1 MNGIFRLD
9 RPARALYNAK
19 GQHWDPVARNWRDF
33 LDSSDIDGGKRPSS
47 IPVDALAAV
56 TWLQRESGH
65 PVRVPIGVIGPREAT
80 QDQLAAAESVGAG
93 LAAMGLAI
101 VCGGREG
108 VMEAVCRGAARHA
121 GIAIGM
127 LPDSDP
133 QLANSHVTISL
144 ATGLGEARN
153 AVIARAALALIA
165 IGDSYGTLSEVALG
179 LHFGKR
185 VIGING
191 AARINGVEHV
201 ASADAALNAI
211 ALHVLCAR
219 SV

>member
-9 RPARALYNAK
+9 RTARALYNAK
-19 GQHWDPVARNWRDF
+19 GQRWDPVARSWRDSAESRVTD
-33 LDSSDIDGGKRPSS
+33 LDEPGEPM
-47 IPVDALAAV
+47 DAIAAV

-65 PVRVPIGVIGPREAT
+65 PIRVPIGVIGPREAT
-80 QDQLAAAESVGAG
+80 LDQIATGESVGAG
-93 LAAMGLAI
+93 LAAMGLAL

-108 VMEAVCRGAARHA
+108 VMEAVCRGAARH
-121 GIAIGM
+121 GGVAIGM
-127 LPDSDP
+127 LPDVDP

-185 VIGING
+185 VFGLQG
-191 AARINGVEHV
+191 AARVAGVEHV
-201 ASADAALNAI
+201 ASADAALNAV
-211 ALHVLCAR
+211 ALHVLAAES

>member
-9 RPARALYNAK
+9 RSARALYNGK
-19 GQHWDPVARNWRDF
+19 GQRWDPVARSWRDSPESH
-33 LDSSDIDGGKRPSS
+33 DTDQGERP
-47 IPVDALAAV
+47 PDEAMDAIAAA

-65 PVRVPIGVIGPREAT
+65 PVRVPIGVIGPHEAT
-80 QDQLAAAESVGAG
+80 PGQIAAAERVGAG

-108 VMEAVCRGAARHA
+108 VMEAVCRGAARHD
-121 GIAIGM
+121 GIAIGI
-127 LPDSDP
+127 LPDTDP
-133 QLANSHVTISL
+133 SLANSHVTISL

-185 VIGING
+185 VIGLEG
-191 AARINGVEHV
+191 AARIAGVEHV

-211 ALHVLCAR
+211 ALHVLATK
-219 SV
+219 SA

>member
-9 RPARALYNAK
+9 RSARALYNAK
-19 GQHWDPVARNWRDF
+19 GQRWDPVARSWRDSAEPRVTGR
-33 LDSSDIDGGKRPSS
+33 DEPM
-47 IPVDALAAV
+47 DAIAAA

-80 QDQLAAAESVGAG
+80 QDQIAAGESVGAG
-93 LAAMGLAI
+93 LAAMGLVI

-108 VMEAVCRGAARHA
+108 VMEAVCRGAARHG
-121 GIAIGM
+121 GIAIGI
-127 LPDSDP
+127 LPDTDP
-133 QLANSHVTISL
+133 GLANSHVTISL

-185 VIGING
+185 VIGIKG
-191 AARINGVEHV
+191 AARISGVEHV
-201 ASADAALNAI
+201 ASADAALSAV
-211 ALHVLCAR
+211 ALHVLATKIA
-219 SV
+219 

>member
-19 GQHWDPVARNWRDF
+19 GQRWDPVARSWRDSAEST
-33 LDSSDIDGGKRPSS
+33 DTDQGERPSS
-47 IPVDALAAV
+47 EPVDALAAV
-56 TWLQRESGH
+56 TWLQRASGH
-65 PVRVPIGVIGPREAT
+65 PIRVPIGVIGPREAS
-80 QDQLAAAESVGAG
+80 QDQIAVGESVGAG
-93 LAAMGLAI
+93 LAAMGLVI

-108 VMEAVCRGAARHA
+108 VMEAVCRGAARHG
-121 GIAIGM
+121 GIAIGV
-127 LPDSDP
+127 LPDIDP

-185 VIGING
+185 VIGLAG
-191 AARINGVEHV
+191 AARIAGVRHSV
-201 ASADAALNAI
+201 SATEALTAI
-211 ALHVLCAR
+211 ALHVLAAE

>member
-1 MNGIFRLD
+1 MNAIFRLD
-9 RPARALYNAK
+9 RLACALYNAN
-19 GQHWDPVARNWRDF
+19 GQRWDALARNWRDAAESH
-33 LDSSDIDGGKRPSS
+33 DASQGGRRGEPIDE
-47 IPVDALAAV
+47 IAAV

-65 PVRVPIGVIGPREAT
+65 PSRVPIGVIGPRQAT
-80 QDQLAAAESVGAG
+80 PEQIAAGEGVGAG

-108 VMEAVCRGAARHA
+108 VMEAVCRGSARHG

-127 LPDSDP
+127 LPDTDP
-133 QLANSHVTISL
+133 LLANSHVTIAL

-153 AVIARAALALIA
+153 AVIARASFALIA

-185 VIGING
+185 VIGLNG
-191 AARINGVEHV
+191 AAQVAGVEHV
-201 ASADAALNAI
+201 ASVDAALRTV
-211 ALHVLCAR
+211 ALHVL
-219 SV
+219 STNST